1 MLIKRKIEN
10 DDYSFELTKDEVEE
24 VCSLIREKKEKTLA
38 EAIRELPSGGTVE
51 VRFDDGK

>member
-24 VCSLIREKKEKTLA
+24 VSRLIREKKEKTLA